1 MAPFLFKLSVILLTT
16 TVGLVVF
23 AVLRGRRGRLMLWG
37 VQAALFWFWLT
48 VASTA
53 AMLVR
58 LR

>member
-1 MAPFLFKLSVILLTT
+1 VLSLSV

-23 AVLRGRRGRLMLWG
+23 SVLRGRRGRLMLWG
-37 VQAALFWFWLT
+37 VQAALFWFWMT
-48 VASTA
+48 IASTA